1 MWIKYAD
8 EVSRYLREHETP
20 DEQQREKVDL
30 VRKRVEESV
39 KDENLRAY
47 IMMVIIQQIHT
58 YRDEKKEI

>member
-20 DEQQREKVDL
+20 DEQQREKVDM

-47 IMMVIIQQIHT
+47 IMMVKFRLI
-58 YRDEKKEI
+58 